1 MNTKPA
7 TPCLGLIGGLGVGA
21 TVHYYQELVK
31 AHAARG
37 GTPHLLIVHADVNLA
52 LAHVRDGNMVQ
63 LAEYLAD
70 LIRQLQ
76 GGGAQIAAV
85 SAITP
90 HICISELIRISPL
103 PLVNLVEEVA
113 CEIRRRGFRR
123 VALFG
128 TRFTMETALFGQLAG
143 VADVIQ
149 PTPDEIDSIHETY
162 MHLVRD
168 AAGSERQLQTLR
180 AIAHTLRERDGAD
193 AVVFA
198 GTELSLLFNEGNAD
212 FPHID
217 CARLHIDAILRA
229 LHSRQVPG
237 GADDGLPGSCPSA

>member
-1 MNTKPA
+1 MTITSA

-37 GTPHLLIVHADVNLA
+37 WTPHLLIVHADVNRVLTHA
-52 LAHVRDGNMVQ
+52 RDGSITQ
-63 LAEYLAD
+63 LAEYLAG

-76 GGGAQIAAV
+76 GGGARIAAV

-90 HICISELIRISPL
+90 HICIGELTRISPL
-103 PLVNLVEEVA
+103 PIVNLVEEVA
-113 CEIRRRGFRR
+113 GEIRRRGLKR

-143 VADVIQ
+143 IADAIK
-149 PTPDEIDSIHETY
+149 PKPDEIDSIHETY
-162 MHLVRD
+162 LQLVSHG
-168 AAGSERQLQTLR
+168 AGSRQQLETLTQ
-180 AIAHTLRERDGAD
+180 IAHALRERDGVEAI
-193 AVVFA
+193 VFA
-198 GTELSLLFNEGNAD
+198 GTELSLVFNEGNTD

-217 CARLHIDAILRA
+217 CASLHLDAIMRRLE
-229 LHSRQVPG
+229 PNG
-237 GADDGLPGSCPSA
+237 G